1 MNIKEAITG
10 TVTPTTTYT
19 VLPVWERSV
28 GTTCVL
34 VKDATTSEKKNIH
47 IDDYERPTKGN
58 LKVILL
64 KLKSLARSIN
74 GL

>member
-34 VKDATTSEKKNIH
+34 VKDATTSEKKTFTLMIMKGLL
-47 IDDYERPTKGN
+47 RP
-58 LKVILL
+58 I
-64 KLKSLARSIN
+64 
-74 GL
+74 